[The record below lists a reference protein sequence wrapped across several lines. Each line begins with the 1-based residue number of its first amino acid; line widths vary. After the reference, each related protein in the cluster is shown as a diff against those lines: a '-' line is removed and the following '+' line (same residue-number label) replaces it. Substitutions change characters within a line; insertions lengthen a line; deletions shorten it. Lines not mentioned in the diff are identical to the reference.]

1 MQEFK
6 LKIKDL
12 EFETIIGILD
22 FERDKK
28 QKVVLNAE
36 FLYEFSKEILDYRLL
51 REFLLQAFDK
61 NFDTLEN
68 ALVYFQ
74 EHIPKNFKNITY
86 FHIELSKTQIFKD
99 CLVSVCLEY
108 KR

>member
-22 FERDKK
+22 FERTKK
-28 QKVVLNAE
+28 QKVLLNAE
-36 FLYEFSKEILDYRLL
+36 FLYEFSEEILDYRLL

-68 ALVYFQ
+68 ALVYFK
-74 EHIPKNFKNITY
+74 ENIPKNFNNIKY
-86 FHIELSKTQIFKD
+86 FHIELSKTQIFTD
-99 CLVSVCLEY
+99 CVISVSLEY

>member
-22 FERDKK
+22 FEREKK
-28 QKVVLNAE
+28 QRIVLNAD

-51 REFLLQAFDK
+51 REFLLKAFEQ

-68 ALVYFQ
+68 ALMYFK
-74 EHIPKNFKNITY
+74 ENIPKNFNNIRY
-86 FHIELSKTQIFKD
+86 FNIQLSKTQIFTD
-99 CLVSVCLEY
+99 CVVSVCLEY

>member
-6 LKIKDL
+6 LTVKDL

-51 REFLLQAFDK
+51 REFLLQAFNQ

-68 ALVYFQ
+68 ALIYFKEQ
-74 EHIPKNFKNITY
+74 IPKKFKDITY
-86 FHIELSKTQIFKD
+86 FQIKLSKTQIFTD
-99 CLVSVCLEY
+99 CVVSVSLEY

>member
-6 LKIKDL
+6 LTVKDL

-22 FERDKK
+22 FERTKK
-28 QKVVLNAE
+28 QKVLLNAE
-36 FLYEFSKEILDYRLL
+36 FLYEFSEEILDYRLL

-68 ALVYFQ
+68 ALMYFK
-74 EHIPKNFKNITY
+74 ENIPKNFNNIRY
-86 FHIELSKTQIFKD
+86 FNIQLSKTQIFKD
-99 CLVSVCLEY
+99 CLVSVSLEY